1 MPENGRKLVAAAA
14 ELLIEAGGLI
24 ERSTT
29 IPLKADILGDISKAS
44 AKAKDLAGE
53 SDAEK

>member
-1 MPENGRKLVAAAA
+1 MPEKGKRLVAAAA

-24 ERSTT
+24 ESSDT
-29 IPLKADILGDISKAS
+29 IPLKAEILNDINKAT

-53 SDAEK
+53 DDDQE